1 VYEWNPVLAPAGISD
16 DTRKQLVAAI
26 AKAMA
31 APDVRERIAALGGE
45 PFAGGPSEAAK
56 FVDDQRQLWSKVVQE
71 RGIKPE

>member
-1 VYEWNPVLAPAGISD
+1 MESRARPRRHQRRHA
-16 DTRKQLVAAI
+16 QAARGGDRQGNGR
-26 AKAMA
+26 A
-31 APDVRERIAALGGE
+31 DVRERIAALGGE

>member
-1 VYEWNPVLAPAGISD
+1 
-16 DTRKQLVAAI
+16 
-26 AKAMA
+26 MA